1 MARSRYNYLCVTTD
15 GEVKKYAAQ
24 YLEQIFEETD
34 NSLEYQAIIRQGLH
48 QPHETDYVELKWY
61 D

>member
-1 MARSRYNYLCVTTD
+1 MARSRYNYLCLTTD
-15 GEVKKYAAQ
+15 GEVKRYAAQ
-24 YLEQIFEETD
+24 YLWQILEETD

-48 QPHETDYVELKWY
+48 EDFETDYVELKWY